1 MPEIIS
7 CRHPRLRVALTVLI
21 ETIARDAMK
30 NKIKRRRRMSKGIVL
45 SKKNNNMNGQ
55 AQAV

>member
-30 NKIKRRRRMSKGIVL
+30 NKIKSV
-45 SKKNNNMNGQ
+45 
-55 AQAV
+55 